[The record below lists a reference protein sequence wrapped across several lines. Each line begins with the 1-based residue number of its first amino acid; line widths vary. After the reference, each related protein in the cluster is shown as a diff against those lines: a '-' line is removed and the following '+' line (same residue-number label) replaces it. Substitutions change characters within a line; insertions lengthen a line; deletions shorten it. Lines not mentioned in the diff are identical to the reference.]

1 MMRLRRHLPLA
12 VWAARDIQRRWGRA
26 SLLFACLAGIA
37 FTTAAILLFSQA
49 LETTWGRLMQAT
61 PNLVIRRIDA
71 GGWAP
76 LPIDEAL
83 ACAGTVPGVLNPTAR
98 IWGVA
103 AGPEGPVT
111 VVASAAALPAD
122 RLGGIKPPSPGR
134 AVVGQGVSRSPPG
147 SRLELNARDGLSVEI
162 VDTFPAAT
170 GLVTHDLVWITPDD
184 ARQLLGLAPSQA
196 SDLAVYLFREDSE
209 QAIQA
214 DLVAAF
220 PWPVHIADR
229 NTSLLRYHARA
240 NRSGGLALLIG
251 LPALLGLLLVISAT
265 AVDTMGRQA
274 HWGLLQSM
282 GWTAA
287 DLVRLQVSQAVMVG
301 LPAVTLGL
309 ALAYTAVF
317 YPPASGVIALWI
329 TGGPHIPTLILER
342 SGAVLIMLQIAALV
356 GLPYLAAVFLT
367 TLRTADSSR
376 CSLLEAVPWN

>member
-12 VWAARDIQRRWGRA
+12 IWAARDIQRRWGRA
-26 SLLFACLAGIA
+26 TLLFACLAGIV

-49 LETTWGRLMQAT
+49 LETTWEHLMQAT

-83 ACAGTVPGVLNPTAR
+83 ACAGTVAGVLNPTPR

-111 VVASAAALPAD
+111 VVASAAALPGD

-147 SRLELNARDGLSVEI
+147 SRLELNARNGLSVEI
-162 VDTFPAAT
+162 VDTFPATT
-170 GLVTHDLVWITPDD
+170 GLVTLDLVWVAPDD
-184 ARQLLGLAPSQA
+184 ARQLLGLTPSQA
-196 SDLAVYLFREDSE
+196 SDLAVYLFRENSE

-214 DLVAAF
+214 DLAAAF

-229 NTSLLRYHARA
+229 NTSLLRHHARA

-251 LPALLGLLLVISAT
+251 LPALLGLLLVITAT
-265 AVDTMGRQA
+265 VVDTMDRQA

-282 GWTAA
+282 GWTTA

-309 ALAYTAVF
+309 ALAYAAVF
-317 YPPASGVIALWI
+317 CPPASGIIALWI

-342 SGAVLIMLQIAALV
+342 GGAVLIMFQIAALV

-376 CSLLEAVPWN
+376 RTLLEAAPWN